1 VVGAGRLLAVG
12 AAEEVVVVVVVPGL
26 QVEPG
31 LRVVAS

>member
-12 AAEEVVVVVVVPGL
+12 AAEEVVVVVVPGL